1 MKSFRTRFFCL
12 CIALSL
18 VACSMRAYADS
29 DALTYKFKVKEEFA
43 AFEDL
48 LPYPP
53 YLALALQN
61 AELTPAQAGRPS
73 IVDERTVRFK
83 ILSLRFLK
91 RKQQIFFY
99 EAQVH
104 WQVLGK
110 EAVFTIPV
118 SVDASAIRKGEVLV
132 AISLPYTRLL
142 PHAIP
147 ALINS
152 TLNNLASDPIQQKLL
167 SYVKNL
173 EKRKRPGSDVTG
185 INELILQEAYNKVAA
200 SAPVGGGAREPGDE
214 EPFSDQVLFL
224 GTVAIWF
231 ILVPLAAASAFLFYR
246 LRRRR
251 HPHTPEATDGPA

>member
-1 MKSFRTRFFCL
+1 
-12 CIALSL
+12 
-18 VACSMRAYADS
+18 MRAYADS
-29 DALTYKFKVKEEFA
+29 DALTYRLKVNGEFA

-48 LPYPP
+48 LAYPP
-53 YLALALQN
+53 YLALTLQN
-61 AELTPAQAGRPS
+61 VELAPAQAGRPS
-73 IVDERTVRFK
+73 IIDERTVRFK
-83 ILSLRFLK
+83 VLSLRFLK

-104 WQVLGK
+104 WQILGK

-118 SVDASAIRKGEVLV
+118 SVDASAMRKGEVLV

-142 PHAIP
+142 PQTIP

-152 TLNNLASDPIQQKLL
+152 TLNGLRSDPIQQKLL
-167 SYVKNL
+167 SYFKTL
-173 EKRKRPGSDVTG
+173 EKRKKPGSDVTG

-200 SAPVGGGAREPGDE
+200 TAPVGGGAREPGDE

-231 ILVPLAAASAFLFYR
+231 VLVPLAALSAFLLYR

-251 HPHTPEATDGPA
+251 LKLSENKGRQGRMRETPETPDGVA